1 LSPNFRKRPGFDPI
15 KAFAPVSLIATGP
28 TLLAVHP
35 SLPVSSVKELIA
47 YAKTQPGGLRFGSSG
62 AGTTNHLSGE
72 LLRVMANMPL
82 THIPY
87 RGAAVNVVAAIQGEI
102 HISFLPLLAAIPHV
116 KSGRLKAL
124 GVTGARRSPS
134 VPDVP
139 TVGES
144 LPGYEVSAWYGIVV
158 PTATPQPII
167 TRLNAELIKTLEQHD
182 VRERLT
188 AQGVDVQSSTTEELA
203 TLIRTDAQR
212 WAKLVKAAGLVLE

>member
-1 LSPNFRKRPGFDPI
+1 MSRKY
-15 KAFAPVSLIATGP
+15 PVV
-28 TLLAVHP
+28 AV
-35 SLPVSSVKELIA
+35 
-47 YAKTQPGGLRFGSSG
+47 TGSSG

-72 LLRVMANMPL
+72 LLRVMANIPL
-82 THIPY
+82 THVPY

-124 GVTGARRSPS
+124 AVTGAKRSPS
-134 VPDVP
+134 MPDVP

-158 PTATPQPII
+158 PAATPQPIVK
-167 TRLNAELIKTLEQHD
+167 RLNAELVKVLEQQD
-182 VRERLT
+182 VRDRLT
-188 AQGVDVQSSTTEELA
+188 AQGVDVQSSSIAELA
-203 TLIRTDAQR
+203 ELIRADAIR